1 MNPVELLSRWSDLCE
16 KHGIK
21 WVLYGE
27 TLLCAHGYYRFP
39 AALTEVQ
46 VAVEAC
52 DMPRV
57 AGEILPEMENVE
69 KVNVYSLTEMPAM
82 LSTLTCNEEAY
93 PVLPDYKKYL
103 AETYGDYE
111 AGLFDP
117 IGVGLTVEEKAE
129 LKAHQK
135 KCLEALTF
143 LESLRKEHGIRYYL
157 LAGSV
162 LGAVRHKGFIPWDDD
177 IDVGIRKEDLARVE
191 ALVKE
196 FLPAGFTLEQTAPNH
211 PYPRM
216 FSKICYNGRCC
227 IDLWPLIPSYQHDSP
242 KGKFL
247 WNFGKLFY
255 RVHLY
260 KNNCHFRGYEPLVK
274 TLGSVMSDKTA
285 LALARKNENHYLK
298 KDTPYYVNLYSVYTR
313 EKESIRREW
322 LEEEA
327 YGEFCGL
334 TVPIVG
340 CTQDYLTHLYG
351 DYTTLPAPWKRAS
364 RHSARF
370 NTAEPRE

>member
-16 KHGIK
+16 KQGIK

-69 KVNVYSLTEMPAM
+69 KVNVYSLTEMPAV

-177 IDVGIRKEDLARVE
+177 IDVGIRKEDLAQVE

-227 IDLWPLIPSYQHDSP
+227 IDLWPLVKRVPDNFTEKVRGLIRKLLSRHPSNDVALPAEWLDTSDS
-242 KGKFL
+242 GVFEG
-247 WNFGKLFY
+247 FS
-255 RVHLY
+255 V
-260 KNNCHFRGYEPLVK
+260 PLI
-274 TLGSVMSDKTA
+274 GHA
-285 LALARKNENHYLK
+285 HEYLI
-298 KDTPYYVNLYSVYTR
+298 SVY
-313 EKESIRREW
+313 
-322 LEEEA
+322 
-327 YGEFCGL
+327 
-334 TVPIVG
+334 
-340 CTQDYLTHLYG
+340 G
-351 DYTTLPAPWKRAS
+351 DNYMSLPAPWLRAKKKL
-364 RHSARF
+364 
-370 NTAEPRE
+370 